1 MVAIKTHTTEAIRM
15 AKSGGSEEA
24 RRLMGQAVHAKTR
37 ELQPRVLELKL
48 ELETELDLAKR
59 FEEQYVTLDQNLS
72 MHRNELRQAREKAK
86 AKLDQEAKL
95 RKSCNGQYVL
105 QKRRVYESW
114 RTFSTPNDQRRAFFL
129 KAEEINQEPTKEAL
143 SLYRNTAKKLNQ
155 NLEIVQQSHLVEAT
169 HEKLNDITRLLQNTQ
184 GLVHNT
190 QGLVLSL
197 AQKGIKLDP
206 ATPQSRI
213 ADVLQAQKIVV
224 ASECARATEKLNK
237 TVAVYEREWGQLL

>member
-1 MVAIKTHTTEAIRM
+1 M
-15 AKSGGSEEA
+15 AKG
-24 RRLMGQAVHAKTR
+24 
-37 ELQPRVLELKL
+37 
-48 ELETELDLAKR
+48 
-59 FEEQYVTLDQNLS
+59 FEEQYVTLDFRRNEL
-72 MHRNELRQAREKAK
+72 RNELRQAREKAK
-86 AKLDQEAKL
+86 AKLEQEAKL
-95 RKSCNGQYVL
+95 RKSCNGQYAL

-114 RTFSTPNDQRRAFFL
+114 RTCSTPNDQRRAFFM

-169 HEKLNDITRLLQNTQ
+169 HEKLKFVQDALQNTQ
-184 GLVHNT
+184 GLVHNKAF
-190 QGLVLSL
+190 VLSL
-197 AQKGIKLDP
+197 AQKGIKLDS

-237 TVAVYEREWGQLL
+237 AVAVYEREWGHLL